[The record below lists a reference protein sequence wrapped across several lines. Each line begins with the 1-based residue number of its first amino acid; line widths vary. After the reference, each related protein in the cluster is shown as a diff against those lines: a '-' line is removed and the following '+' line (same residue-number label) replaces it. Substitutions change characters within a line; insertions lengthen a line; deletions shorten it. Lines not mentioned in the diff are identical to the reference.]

1 VIYMRAGYIAV
12 LGTLFLYACLLSWRK
27 HRLTQAVGRAEAFR
41 NAGRPAPAAPT
52 GETLVGE
59 TLVGETLVGETLVG
73 ETLVGETLVGET
85 LVGETLVG
93 ETLWRQAGAA
103 RADAAPSLDG
113 SSVARE
119 APSLARLEVPPEV
132 GR

>member
-1 VIYMRAGYIAV
+1 MIYMRAGYIAV

-73 ETLVGETLVGET
+73 ETL
-85 LVGETLVG
+85 
-93 ETLWRQAGAA
+93 WRQAGAA

>member
-1 VIYMRAGYIAV
+1 MIYMRAGYIAV

-59 TLVGETLVGETLVG
+59 TLVGETLVGETL
-73 ETLVGETLVGET
+73 
-85 LVGETLVG
+85 
-93 ETLWRQAGAA
+93 WRQAGAA

>member
-1 VIYMRAGYIAV
+1 MIYMRAGYIAV

-73 ETLVGETLVGET
+73 ETLVGETL
-85 LVGETLVG
+85 
-93 ETLWRQAGAA
+93 WRQAGAA

>member
-1 VIYMRAGYIAV
+1 MIYMRAGYIAV

-85 LVGETLVG
+85 L
-93 ETLWRQAGAA
+93 WRQAGAA

>member
-1 VIYMRAGYIAV
+1 MIYMRAGYIAV

-59 TLVGETLVGETLVG
+59 TL
-73 ETLVGETLVGET
+73 
-85 LVGETLVG
+85 
-93 ETLWRQAGAA
+93 WRQAGAA

>member
-1 VIYMRAGYIAV
+1 MIYMRAGYIAV

-59 TLVGETLVGETLVG
+59 TLVGETL
-73 ETLVGETLVGET
+73 
-85 LVGETLVG
+85 
-93 ETLWRQAGAA
+93 WRQAGAA